1 MENYISLE
9 NVQLHYSS
17 HAFRETSLKSF
28 LFKAF
33 SKNKIKPKSDD
44 VHALK
49 NINLKINSGERVAL
63 LGHNGAGKS
72 TLLKTIAGLYPISGG
87 QRDVHGRIRSLFELN
102 LGFEYEA
109 TGRENIMYR
118 GLMLGKRPKEIREV
132 QQEIIN
138 FAALG
143 EFIDYPI
150 KTYSAGMVV
159 RLAFAI
165 STMVEGD
172 ILLLDEFLGAG
183 DASFM
188 VKAKKR
194 IMSLIEN
201 ARIMILASHDLSSIQ
216 QICTRALLLKH
227 GEIIFDGDV
236 GQAIEKHKELMA
248 SS

>member
-1 MENYISLE
+1 
-9 NVQLHYSS
+9 
-17 HAFRETSLKSF
+17 
-28 LFKAF
+28 
-33 SKNKIKPKSDD
+33 
-44 VHALK
+44 
-49 NINLKINSGERVAL
+49 
-63 LGHNGAGKS
+63 
-72 TLLKTIAGLYPISGG
+72 
-87 QRDVHGRIRSLFELN
+87 
-102 LGFEYEA
+102 
-109 TGRENIMYR
+109 
-118 GLMLGKRPKEIREV
+118 
-132 QQEIIN
+132 
-138 FAALG
+138 
-143 EFIDYPI
+143 
-150 KTYSAGMVV
+150 
-159 RLAFAI
+159 
-165 STMVEGD
+165 MVEGD